1 MTGHNLRLA
10 LTLTLMSGALL
21 TALNSP
27 AFAAGDPEA
36 GQAVFKST
44 CTMCHSNQPGQNKIG
59 PTLFGLVGRKTG
71 SVEGY
76 TYSPAN
82 IAANLTWDEATLDKY
97 LTAPRATIPGTK
109 MTYGGQKDAEK
120 RANLIAYLATLK

>member
-1 MTGHNLRLA
+1 
-10 LTLTLMSGALL
+10 MSERIFRTAITVLLL
-21 TALNSP
+21 TGAAPTL
-27 AFAAGDPEA
+27 AFAAGDAAA

-44 CTMCHSNQPGQNKIG
+44 CTMCHSNQAGQNKIG
-59 PTLFGLVGRKTG
+59 PSLFGVVGRKTG
-71 SVEGY
+71 SELDY

-82 IAANLTWDEATLDKY
+82 KNANLTWDEATLDKY
-97 LTAPRATIPGTK
+97 LESPRTVVPGTK

>member
-1 MTGHNLRLA
+1 MSGLTLRSA
-10 LTLTLMSGALL
+10 LTFTLLAALT
-21 TALNSP
+21 SP
-27 AFAAGDPEA
+27 AFAAGDPVA

-59 PTLFGLVGRKTG
+59 PSLFGVVGRKTG
-71 SVEGY
+71 SEPDY
-76 TYSPAN
+76 TYSVAN
-82 IAANLTWDEATLDKY
+82 KGANLTWDEATLEKY
-97 LTAPRATIPGTK
+97 LEAPRVVVPGTK